1 MFEHGT
7 FFEVPSEKSPAFLF
21 LLDLNLS
28 GDPSLSS
35 LGCRELEH
43 LARGGSTSRTNYLF
57 FLQINQ
63 VQWKKCVWHMMH
75 YLIKLVKMT
84 TWQKWWWGCLNFGAL
99 SSWSMW
105 CKMCKEI
112 NMRGGEKS
120 ILREINELV
129 SKIWQILINGSEKS
143 ILMNEKNTCWWI
155 MNWFWLNDH
164 CGYIQKLRW
173 LRRCYDWFC
182 WWCNHHIQP
191 PPLQVALWWEK
202 ISDVGKIEKS
212 ICQLTCGQQH
222 SQCTLSKY
230 WKTANWSPSKCSI
243 LTITIF
249 IGTMR
254 HMGWV

>member
-1 MFEHGT
+1 MKNHPHFS
-7 FFEVPSEKSPAFLF
+7 FCWIWICPATPVCLHWAAE
-21 LLDLNLS
+21 S
-28 GDPSLSS
+28 WSIWQGEEAPAE
-35 LGCRELEH
+35 RI
-43 LARGGSTSRTNYLF
+43 TF

-243 LTITIF
+243 LTIAIF